1 MAEIGGVYLGS
12 VLPRFGASFE
22 LVFDTITQIDGS
34 VA

>member
-1 MAEIGGVYLGS
+1 MADIGVVFLGS

-22 LVFDTITQIDGS
+22 LVFDTITQIERG